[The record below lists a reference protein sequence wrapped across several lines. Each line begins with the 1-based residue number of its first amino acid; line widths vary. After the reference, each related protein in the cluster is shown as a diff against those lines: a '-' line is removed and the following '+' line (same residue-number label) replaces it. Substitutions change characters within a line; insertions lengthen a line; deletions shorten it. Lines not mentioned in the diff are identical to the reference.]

1 MCTQP
6 RRISAMGVAARVAE
20 ERGEEVGK
28 CIGYS
33 IRLETK
39 VGSRSGAYTRP
50 HVSSA

>member
-1 MCTQP
+1 
-6 RRISAMGVAARVAE
+6 MGVAARVAE

-39 VGSRSGAYTRP
+39 AGSRNLKPVFKVPG
-50 HVSSA
+50 SSASN